1 MPIRVFSSL
10 ARSLSSFLVQRAAV
24 LAIKKK
30 LLSSVSLLS
39 RAVCVLERILSSPS
53 IFCLTSFVCSACAHA
68 RVRLFQE
75 KSRANKQAS
84 EDLFLCPLDGD
95 QRCSHFLREWNRT
108 LAHFDPLDSPW
119 LLLSCIAKAYHV
131 QTHWTRALSCACGE
145 VTTRWAKAIV
155 AGVAFSLLWRVLMIS
170 SEGELSSGTSRALLF
185 MVIEINGREGMMI
198 DSRYR
203 RQNTL
208 MHETSHPMII
218 ASRLCVHCAQVSS
231 GVCVVNSIDYAYS
244 TVWFISIFFFAHHLT
259 LDSDQSSFPNRSLPD
274 HYREWWRVCL
284 CRHAAGRCQ
293 RGKKVSVNII
303 RWERESLLRV
313 CGEDG
318 LCVFSQSVIA
328 NVNCWNTQMSIR
340 VCACVNTGQISQ
352 MSLMWQIWFGLIETN
367 TSFLSLVVSHE
378 RERIDRW
385 EYPIRRKRKK
395 TRIYGIFLSKMC

>member
-10 ARSLSSFLVQRAAV
+10 ALFFSCSKSSRTGN
-24 LAIKKK
+24 KKK
-30 LLSSVSLLS
+30 TSV
-39 RAVCVLERILSSPS
+39 
-53 IFCLTSFVCSACAHA
+53 FCLTAQPRRLCSLENSLQPINLLLDI
-68 RVRLFQE
+68 VRLFSLRTRLLQE
-75 KSRANKQAS
+75 KRANKQAS
-84 EDLFLCPLDGD
+84 EDLFFCPLDGD

-108 LAHFDPLDSPW
+108 LAHFDPLDSPL

-185 MVIEINGREGMMI
+185 MVIEINGRGGMMI

-203 RQNTL
+203 RQSTL

-218 ASRLCVHCAQVSS
+218 ASRLCVHWAQVSS

-274 HYREWWRVCL
+274 HYREWWRVCV
-284 CRHAAGRCQ
+284 CVC
-293 RGKKVSVNII
+293 VSVSACG
-303 RWERESLLRV
+303 RSLPERKEGVSQYNRMRKGKSPSRV
-313 CGEDG
+313 RRGWT
-318 LCVFSQSVIA
+318 LC
-328 NVNCWNTQMSIR
+328 
-340 VCACVNTGQISQ
+340 
-352 MSLMWQIWFGLIETN
+352 
-367 TSFLSLVVSHE
+367 FLSVCH
-378 RERIDRW
+378 R
-385 EYPIRRKRKK
+385 
-395 TRIYGIFLSKMC
+395 